1 MKNEEFFLF
10 PECELTPP
18 VDKTKWEISEFSA
31 NGFSSQCAR
40 LALEKKYMPIV
51 EITDKF
57 SRQSVSY
64 QLSKKNAVARW
75 LKYKEGF
82 SCDLV
87 ENLLDEMELPKEA
100 LVMDPFMGSG
110 TTAYVCSRKGLKSI
124 GFDILPM
131 SKLAVQTKCNIGLF
145 DLNELQ
151 QFHDFIDNLKRDST
165 FCEKTAEI
173 KRTASA
179 YPIESSYDL
188 ALYLY
193 ESENSKLSD
202 LTKILA
208 ILAMTNCLERLS
220 YTAKDGQYLRWDYRS
235 AKVKKANA
243 DRLSKGKEPI
253 KVILD
258 KGVLPSVKELLL
270 SEFSQ
275 CINDIALLKSD
286 FHQPGLVDFR
296 LNSALKELPTID
308 DNSINGVITSP
319 PYCNRYD
326 YTRIYALEL
335 VFLGKSEKEIT
346 NLRQDLLS
354 CTVESKTKKE
364 WLHDY
369 YYSLN
374 RINDFE
380 KIDSIYNTCAS
391 LQEVIS
397 ALKKREENGDI
408 NNKGVVRM
416 VEGYFYELTFIY
428 YELYRCCSAKSKVA
442 FVNDNVRYA
451 GEVIPVDFIS
461 TELAEK
467 CGFNP
472 IKIYTLRQQK
482 GNSSQQMKKFGRIP
496 LRKSITIWGK
506 K

>member
-1 MKNEEFFLF
+1 MKNEGLFLF
-10 PECELTPP
+10 PGCEITIPI
-18 VDKTKWEISEFSA
+18 DKSNWEISEFSA
-31 NGFSSQCAR
+31 NNFFSQDAR
-40 LALEKKYMPIV
+40 LALEKKYMPFV

-87 ENLLDEMELPKEA
+87 EKLLDEMELPKKA

-110 TTAYVCSRKGLKSI
+110 TTAYVCSCRGIHSI
-124 GFDILPM
+124 GFDVLPM
-131 SKLAVQTKCNIGLF
+131 SQLAVQTKCNIELY
-145 DLNELQ
+145 DVNELQ
-151 QFHDFIDNLKRDST
+151 QFYTFINDLKREKT
-165 FCEKTAEI
+165 FCKKIPEI
-173 KRTASA
+173 KITESA
-179 YPIESSYDL
+179 YPEETSYDL
-188 ALYLY
+188 AFYLY
-193 ESENSKLSD
+193 EIRNSKFSE
-202 LTKILA
+202 LTKNLA

-220 YTAKDGQYLRWDYRS
+220 YTSKDGQYLRWDSRS
-235 AKVKKANA
+235 EKVKNANA
-243 DRLSKGKEPI
+243 GRLSKGKSPI
-253 KVILD
+253 KVKLD

-275 CINDIALLKSD
+275 CINDIVLLKPD
-286 FHQPGLVDFR
+286 FHKNGLVDFR
-296 LNSALKELPTID
+296 LNSVLKELPKIE
-308 DNSINGVITSP
+308 DNSINGVVTSP

-346 NLRQDLLS
+346 DLRQDLLS
-354 CTVESKTKKE
+354 CTVENKTKKE

-380 KIDSIYNTCAS
+380 KIDCIFNNCAS

-416 VEGYFYELTFIY
+416 VESYFYELTFIY
-428 YELYRCCSAKSKVA
+428 YELYRCCSAKAKVA

-461 TELAEK
+461 TDLAEK
-467 CGFNP
+467 CGFKP
-472 IKIYTLRQQK
+472 IKIYTLKQQK

-496 LRKSITIWGK
+496 LRKSITIWEK
-506 K
+506 